1 MSVGLLFPGQ
11 GAQAVGMGKDFAASH
26 DAARKVFDEANSI
39 LGYDLRQL
47 CFEGPAD
54 QLTLTT
60 HAQPAIFTTSC
71 AVIAVLREK
80 GLLKDVLATA
90 GLSLGEYTA
99 VHYAGCLSFADA
111 LRLVKRRGAAMQ
123 DASDKVR
130 SGMVSLLG
138 ADVETAQKI
147 ADKARGD
154 GVLVVANINAPG
166 QIVLSGDLEAC
177 ARVPE
182 AAKELKVRRAT
193 QLQVAGAFHSPL
205 MAPARA
211 ALEQALKDVPIRD
224 AAIPVVT
231 NVTAAPV
238 TGASEIRSLL
248 ARQLTSPVRWE
259 ESMHALAALG
269 CKRFVE
275 PAPGNVLSGLAKR
288 ILPDAVT
295 QAYAAAADL
304 AAPVSPA

>member
-1 MSVGLLFPGQ
+1 MATALLFPGQ
-11 GAQAVGMGKDFAASH
+11 GAQGVGMGKDFAEAH
-26 DAARKVFDEANSI
+26 AAARRVFDEANTI
-39 LGYDLRQL
+39 LGYDLRKL
-47 CFEGPAD
+47 CFDGPAD

-60 HAQPAIFTTSC
+60 HAQPAIFATSC
-71 AVIAVLREK
+71 AVIAVLEEK
-80 GLLKDVLATA
+80 GLLKDIRAAA

-123 DASDKVR
+123 DASDKVK

-182 AAKELKVRRAT
+182 A
-193 QLQVAGAFHSPL
+193 
-205 MAPARA
+205 
-211 ALEQALKDVPIRD
+211 
-224 AAIPVVT
+224 
-231 NVTAAPV
+231 
-238 TGASEIRSLL
+238 
-248 ARQLTSPVRWE
+248 
-259 ESMHALAALG
+259 
-269 CKRFVE
+269 
-275 PAPGNVLSGLAKR
+275 
-288 ILPDAVT
+288 
-295 QAYAAAADL
+295 
-304 AAPVSPA
+304 